1 MIPHTNSNRIN
12 LFQLFIFCLHG
23 RRTPRALVRDADI
36 IIMDEPTSALDTAL
50 SEQIV
55 ENLNN
60 YLSQNETILIV
71 VSHRPEILEICNK
84 TIELT

>member
-1 MIPHTNSNRIN
+1 MGGEHQRLAIA
-12 LFQLFIFCLHG
+12 
-23 RRTPRALVRDADI
+23 RALVRDADI

-50 SEQIV
+50 FEQIV

-60 YLSQNETILIV
+60 YLSQNEAILIV